1 MKEVVVSCVRV
12 ALKDRNKLIDEQTK
26 DYWKWRDTILFSED
40 VILESLCFDLSVES
54 PYKAM
59 YGMLKYYCLEHDK
72 TLRNGAWAFLSD
84 SCLTECCLLFT
95 ARTIAAASV
104 YAGARLAGVSLP
116 PDDNGRPWWEV
127 QHVQLKDIRRCC
139 DLMANIYEQSPTNGS
154 EPTVY
159 DKLRSPDEIDMKTFQ
174 TPVSG
179 SYGESGAQQNDV
191 NTDSATAAAAV
202 NGNEN
207 EKANA
212 NAGANGEGDRNAG
225 VADDG
230 SEEGELDG

>member
-1 MKEVVVSCVRV
+1 MKEVVISCVRV
-12 ALKDRNKLIDEQTK
+12 ALKDPNKLVDEQTK

-40 VILESLCFDLSVES
+40 IMLESLCFDLSVES
-54 PYKAM
+54 PYQVM
-59 YGMLKYYCLEHDK
+59 YNMLKYYGLEHDK

-104 YAGARLAGVSLP
+104 YAGTRLAGIELP
-116 PDDNGRPWWEV
+116 PDDKGRPWWEV
-127 QHVQLKDIRRCC
+127 QHVKLRDIRRACE
-139 DLMANIYEQSPTNGS
+139 LMADIYEQGAMDGS
-154 EPTVY
+154 EPTIY
-159 DKLRSPDEIDMKTFQ
+159 SGLRSPEDIEMKSFQ
-174 TPVSG
+174 TPISG
-179 SYGESGAQQNDV
+179 TNGD
-191 NTDSATAAAAV
+191 TAAHQKEAKPDPVAV

-207 EKANA
+207 ETAVPNP
-212 NAGANGEGDRNAG
+212 NAGANGNGDSNTG